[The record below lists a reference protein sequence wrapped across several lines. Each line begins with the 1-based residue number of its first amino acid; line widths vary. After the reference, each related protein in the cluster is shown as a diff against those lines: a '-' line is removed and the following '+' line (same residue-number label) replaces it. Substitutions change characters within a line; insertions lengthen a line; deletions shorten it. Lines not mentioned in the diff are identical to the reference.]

1 MRTRLSALFGGPR
14 DVSCPEEWY
23 KVRDGAETNARKSQ
37 KPSGNSSNVA
47 LSQTIRGS
55 GLSASEGE
63 AVRAKMSLKDIFKK
77 NRAAGFDCMWNCMG

>member
-1 MRTRLSALFGGPR
+1 M
-14 DVSCPEEWY
+14 
-23 KVRDGAETNARKSQ
+23 RDGAETNARKSQ